1 MDDVDNKRLWAA
13 INYYADACGG
23 DTTQRTAHRVERQ
36 AAVVLVQRAIAKIEA
51 KWANG
56 MRRMIDVDKE
66 GRPHE

>member
-1 MDDVDNKRLWAA
+1 MESQDRQRLWAA

-36 AAVVLVQRAIAKIEA
+36 AAVVMVERAIAEIEA

-56 MRRMIDVDKE
+56 MRRMIDGDKE
-66 GRPHE
+66 ELTL